1 MKIRKI
7 NKQDFAQVDQL
18 IRIAFENTEHGY
30 GNESELV
37 DKIRQS
43 DEYDS
48 NLELVATI
56 DDKVV
61 GHALLSEVYLDTED
75 HREIGL
81 VLAPVAV
88 DINHQNNG
96 IGKQLIASL
105 EELALMKGYGFISV
119 LGWPSYYANLG
130 YERASKY
137 KIYPPF
143 EGVPDEAF
151 LIKELKKNELED
163 KNGIIHYS
171 SAFE

>member
-7 NKQDFAQVDQL
+7 NKQDFSQVDQL
-18 IRIAFENTEHGY
+18 IRKAFDNTEHGY
-30 GNESELV
+30 GNEAELV

-43 DEYDS
+43 DEYDP
-48 NLELVATI
+48 NLELVAI
-56 DDKVV
+56 INDKVV
-61 GHALLSEVYLDTED
+61 GHGLLSDVYLDTEES
-75 HREIGL
+75 REIGL

-105 EELALMKGYGFISV
+105 EEIAIMKGYDFISV
-119 LGWPSYYANLG
+119 LGWPTYYSNLG
-130 YERASKY
+130 YKRASLFN
-137 KIYPPF
+137 IYPPF

-151 LIKELKKNELED
+151 LIKELKINGLEG